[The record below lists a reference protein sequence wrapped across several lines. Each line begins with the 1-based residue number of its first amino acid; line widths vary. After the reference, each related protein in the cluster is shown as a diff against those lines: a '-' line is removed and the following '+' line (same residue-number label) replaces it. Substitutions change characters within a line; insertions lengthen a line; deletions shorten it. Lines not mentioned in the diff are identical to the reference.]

1 MFVIEDEWHA
11 EWIGKYAGRDEADA
25 ELRRLAKLPWDEAPN
40 RCPCMSW
47 RTCGR
52 RYHLIEFD
60 TSGERWRSLND
71 EVLLE
76 VSAKGAAWSSAPT
89 AAGSLSIRN

>member
-11 EWIGKYAGRDEADA
+11 EWIGEYATREEAHA
-25 ELRRLAKLPWDEAPN
+25 ELRRLAELAWDDAPN

-52 RYHLIEFD
+52 RYHLTEFD
-60 TSGERWRSLND
+60 TSGEKWRSLND
-71 EVLLE
+71 EALLE
-76 VSAKGAAWSSAPT
+76 VSASSTTWLSAPN
-89 AAGSLSIRN
+89 AAS

>member
-11 EWIGKYAGRDEADA
+11 EWIGEFTSREDAHDALRKLA
-25 ELRRLAKLPWDEAPN
+25 ELPWNEPPN
-40 RCPCMSW
+40 ICPCTSW

-60 TSGERWRSLND
+60 ASAETWKSISD
-71 EVLLE
+71 EPLLE
-76 VSAKGAAWSSAPT
+76 VSAARTAW
-89 AAGSLSIRN
+89 LSGWSTTGN

>member
-11 EWIGKYAGRDEADA
+11 EWIGEYASLEEAHA
-25 ELRRLAKLPWDEAPN
+25 ELRRLANLPWDEAPN

-52 RYHLIEFD
+52 RYHVVEFD
-60 TSGERWRSLND
+60 TSGEPWRSLND
-71 EVLLE
+71 QALLE
-76 VSAKGAAWSSAPT
+76 VSSKATVWLSAT
-89 AAGSLSIRN
+89 AAD